1 MDEKEIKIGQA
12 ALAQFAKFGV
22 RKTTMQDVAD
32 AAHISRQTLYNY
44 VAHKEALL
52 KLAARTYF
60 TDNISRCEAELE
72 SVTNLSDAFDILIQ
86 YFIAEPW
93 QTMKAMP
100 EASDFEA
107 STHDVIADEVQEA
120 THLKKNLIITY
131 FFRFDHAQVLSVD
144 KVRIM
149 AQFFCASAAGIKS
162 TALTEDELLDMSTA
176 LKITFLAALE
186 PASEAA

>member
-1 MDEKEIKIGQA
+1 
-12 ALAQFAKFGV
+12 
-22 RKTTMQDVAD
+22 
-32 AAHISRQTLYNY
+32 
-44 VAHKEALL
+44 
-52 KLAARTYF
+52 
-60 TDNISRCEAELE
+60 
-72 SVTNLSDAFDILIQ
+72 
-86 YFIAEPW
+86 
-93 QTMKAMP
+93 MP

-120 THLKKNLIITY
+120 TKLKKNLIITY

-176 LKITFLAALE
+176 LKNHFSSSA
-186 PASEAA
+186 